1 MYGLYGCSKQ
11 PPPLLPPLPQPLAP
25 TPARCRHLLS
35 HYRRRNRCRCHWNAL
50 LLLPA
55 FPALASMQLQL
66 LARPLTLPSMPLPQE
81 AFLDFAS
88 MEALPLPL
96 SRSMP
101 LPPPLPPPLP
111 LALPSMS
118 VQLEAFLAFAS
129 AHPLPL
135 ARARSM
141 PLPPP
146 LPPTRPLTLP
156 SMSVQLEASSL
167 SLRRSRYRWHGLG
180 RCNYRCPCPASAAS
194 TTASAAAWTTAS
206 ATSTR
211 SGVIIVHNDVVL
223 ACAFRFVLFSF
234 IISFRLTIHSI

>member
-11 PPPLLPPLPQPLAP
+11 PPPLLPPLPQPLAR

-55 FPALASMQLQL
+55 FPALASMQPQL
-66 LARPLTLPSMPLPQE
+66 LALPLTLPSMPLPQE

-88 MEALPLPL
+88 MEALPLAL
-96 SRSMP
+96 ARSMP

-156 SMSVQLEASSL
+156 SMSVQLEAFLAFASAQPLPLARARSMQL
-167 SLRRSRYRWHGLG
+167 PLPLPCLCRLDHGLCRGLDHCLCHVHPLRRHHR
-180 RCNYRCPCPASAAS
+180 
-194 TTASAAAWTTAS
+194 T
-206 ATSTR
+206 
-211 SGVIIVHNDVVL
+211 
-223 ACAFRFVLFSF
+223 
-234 IISFRLTIHSI
+234 